1 MFDSPIKKRG
11 KIPNTVRASPKR
23 RGSLT
28 MRDLFVR
35 KQGASEQE
43 AAVENGNSAASFL
56 TVTDDEQDQNEMSC
70 ASFMSYGTTGS
81 VVQKIFESDA
91 PSRLNSHLI
100 VTVSNTWARVK
111 RKEGYEEDV
120 GEAIIMAMMDLE
132 PKTRENLRITS
143 FRSPRFGEVCR
154 AMADLIDMVI
164 TLLGPDLDDEDL
176 LEAGEGFREE
186 GINLTLF
193 SQCVSAGIE
202 ARLSKKYWNS
212 EVESAWRTTFKL
224 LIPSMTAH

>member
-1 MFDSPIKKRG
+1 M
-11 KIPNTVRASPKR
+11 
-23 RGSLT
+23 
-28 MRDLFVR
+28 
-35 KQGASEQE
+35 
-43 AAVENGNSAASFL
+43 
-56 TVTDDEQDQNEMSC
+56 
-70 ASFMSYGTTGS
+70 
-81 VVQKIFESDA
+81 
-91 PSRLNSHLI
+91 I

-164 TLLGPDLDDEDL
+164 TLLGPDVDDEDL

-186 GINLTLF
+186 GIDLTLF

-202 ARLSKKYWNS
+202 ARLSKKYWNN
-212 EVESAWRTTFKL
+212 EVESAWQTTFKL
-224 LIPSMTAH
+224 LIPSMSAQ